1 MRCLVGDL
9 LAPRCSDHSQ
19 KNLFEESHREASGI
33 LTLDVA
39 ELPRAVV
46 HFFCGNHGEIN
57 QACGQLPTQVP
68 GDSRMQF
75 DLLVD
80 YRAPKTLRTTTV
92 QRASDVQEDS
102 GATPVPWD

>member
-19 KNLFEESHREASGI
+19 KHLFEESHREASGI

-46 HFFCGNHGEIN
+46 HFFGGKHGEIN
-57 QACGQLPTQVP
+57 QASEHIRSQVS
-68 GDSRMQF
+68 GEFRIQF
-75 DLLVD
+75 DLLVELWGS
-80 YRAPKTLRTTTV
+80 KTLRTTRV
-92 QRASDVQEDS
+92 QRALDVQEDS
-102 GATPVPWD
+102 GATPIA